1 MQIKIKGLTT
11 PSKINVDPP
20 SGSTLG
26 YQWRP
31 SLQSATVSR
40 LAKSRAPEDLAE
52 LYKAF
57 KKWELAKYPP
67 TGVKIKPKGV
77 IRIK

>member
-1 MQIKIKGLTT
+1 MNTRMETYYYDAVSAAGFLTT
-11 PSKINVDPP
+11 
-20 SGSTLG
+20 
-26 YQWRP
+26 QWRP

>member
-1 MQIKIKGLTT
+1 MQIKIKDLTT
-11 PSKINVDPP
+11 PSKSNDDSP
-20 SGSTLG
+20 SRSTLG

-40 LAKSRAPEDLAE
+40 FAKSRAPEDLAE

-67 TGVKIKPKGV
+67 IGVKIKPKGV